1 MSDGLPKQNGGISSH
16 GTLLR
21 QLKCQEVAIMSARL
35 IAVAVLL
42 VSLACGISEGLAAE
56 SKPAKPVSAT
66 DAKGNIHVPEGYRTT
81 FEYIGSWSVASPSAP
96 GAQELHF
103 VYASPG
109 GAEAYKKDGKFPDG
123 TVLVKEV
130 YEATTAA
137 MTTGAAVSH
146 ASRLKGWFVL
156 IKDSKGS
163 HPESPLWGDGWGWSW
178 FDAGN
183 SMKTTSTDYH
193 TDCQGCHVPA
203 KGTDWIYVQGYPTLQ
218 R

>member
-1 MSDGLPKQNGGISSH
+1 
-16 GTLLR
+16 
-21 QLKCQEVAIMSARL
+21 MSARL

-42 VSLACGISEGLAAE
+42 VSLVYGVSEGLAAD
-56 SKPAKPVSAT
+56 SRASMPVSAS
-66 DAKGNIHVPEGYRTT
+66 DDKGNIHVPEDYRTK
-81 FEYIGSWSVASPSAP
+81 FEYIGSWSVAATTP

-146 ASRLKGWFVL
+146 ASKLKGWFVL

-163 HPESPLWGDGWGWSW
+163 HPQNPLWGDGWGWSW
-178 FDAGN
+178 FDAGKP
-183 SMKTTSTDYH
+183 MKTTSTDYH